1 MGTDAHDIG
10 LARECEH
17 ARSLTLVGTGRR
29 HRFRCPSLALLHT
42 PRIICET

>member
-42 PRIICET
+42 LRIICET